1 MKRLKNIWNPS
12 NGIKS
17 DCFGIFVQNIQDTAM
32 RLIKTKYFL
41 LLILAWFFV
50 NQNAL
55 CQTTSLGTVCM
66 SADEMKLAA
75 LINNLR
81 KQNKLPEI
89 PLSVSLTYVAKTHVA
104 DLQTNKPD
112 TSICNT
118 ASWSDK
124 GRWTPCCFNS
134 YVLKYECMWDKPKE
148 LTSYNFR
155 GYELSYFE
163 EGIVNVDSVFKLWN
177 STSAARDMLLT
188 REGHADKKWLAMGLG
203 LSENY
208 ISVWFGQRADPAGR
222 PYKCDNEKQETF
234 AASFTNEK
242 KDSTKTSTSTKY
254 YIIYGSFNSRADA
267 NEAVR
272 RYKNS
277 GLKNVQI
284 LEKEGRFRIAIDV
297 HDNLKDAM
305 NAKEKLS
312 SSYPEAWIFKD

>member
-1 MKRLKNIWNPS
+1 
-12 NGIKS
+12 
-17 DCFGIFVQNIQDTAM
+17 
-32 RLIKTKYFL
+32 
-41 LLILAWFFV
+41 LILAWFFSI
-50 NQNAL
+50 QNVL
-55 CQTTSLGTVCM
+55 CQPTSLGQVCM
-66 SADEMKLAA
+66 STDEMRLAN

-81 KQNKLPEI
+81 KQNRLPEI
-89 PLSVSLTYVAKTHVA
+89 PLSVSLTFVAKTHVA

-124 GRWTPCCFNS
+124 GRWSPCCFNS

-148 LTSYNFR
+148 LTSYTYR

-177 STSAARDMLLT
+177 STPAARDMLLT
-188 REGHADKKWLAMGLG
+188 REDHADKKWLAMGLG

-208 ISVWFGQRADPAGR
+208 VSVWFGQRADPAGR
-222 PYKCDNEKQETF
+222 PNKCDNDKQETF
-234 AASFTNEK
+234 AATFTSERKDITEK
-242 KDSTKTSTSTKY
+242 SNNAKY
-254 YIIYGSFNSRADA
+254 YIIYGSFNSKADA

-277 GLKNVQI
+277 GLKNVLI

-297 HDNLKDAM
+297 YDNLKDAM
-305 NAKEKLS
+305 NAKDRLS

>member
-1 MKRLKNIWNPS
+1 
-12 NGIKS
+12 
-17 DCFGIFVQNIQDTAM
+17 
-32 RLIKTKYFL
+32 
-41 LLILAWFFV
+41 LILAWFFSI
-50 NQNAL
+50 QNVL
-55 CQTTSLGTVCM
+55 CQPTSLGQVCM
-66 SADEMKLAA
+66 STDEMRLAN

-81 KQNKLPEI
+81 KQNRLPEI
-89 PLSVSLTYVAKTHVA
+89 PLSVSLTFVAKTHVA

-124 GRWTPCCFNS
+124 GRWSPCCFNS

-148 LTSYNFR
+148 LTSYTYR

-177 STSAARDMLLT
+177 STPAARDMLLT
-188 REGHADKKWLAMGLG
+188 REDHADKKWLAMGLG

-208 ISVWFGQRADPAGR
+208 VSVWFGQRADPAGR
-222 PYKCDNEKQETF
+222 PNKCDNDKQETF
-234 AASFTNEK
+234 AATFKSERKDITEK
-242 KDSTKTSTSTKY
+242 SNNAKY
-254 YIIYGSFNSRADA
+254 YIIYGSFNSKADA

-277 GLKNVQI
+277 GLKNVLI

-297 HDNLKDAM
+297 YDNLKDAM
-305 NAKEKLS
+305 NAKDRLS

>member
-1 MKRLKNIWNPS
+1 MIP
-12 NGIKS
+12 
-17 DCFGIFVQNIQDTAM
+17 
-32 RLIKTKYFL
+32 IKTKYILF
-41 LLILAWFFV
+41 LILAWFFSI
-50 NQNAL
+50 QNVV
-55 CQTTSLGTVCM
+55 CQSTSLGQVCM
-66 SADEMKLAA
+66 SADEMKLAS

-81 KQNKLPEI
+81 KQNRLPEI
-89 PLSVSLTYVAKTHVA
+89 PLSVSLTFVAKTHVA

-112 TSICNT
+112 TSICNS

-124 GRWTPCCFNS
+124 GRWSPCCFNS

-148 LTSYNFR
+148 LTSYTYR

-177 STSAARDMLLT
+177 STTAARDMLLT
-188 REGHADKKWLAMGLG
+188 REDHADKKWLAMGIG
-203 LSENY
+203 ISENY
-208 ISVWFGQRADPAGR
+208 VSIWFGQRPDPAGR
-222 PYKCDNEKQETF
+222 PHKCDNDMQDSF
-234 AASFTNEK
+234 AIAFNNNTTILAENLK
-242 KDSTKTSTSTKY
+242 NTKY
-254 YIIYGSFNSRADA
+254 YIIYGSFNSKADA

-297 HDNLKDAM
+297 YDNLKDAM
-305 NAKEKLS
+305 NAKESLS

>member
-1 MKRLKNIWNPS
+1 MIS
-12 NGIKS
+12 
-17 DCFGIFVQNIQDTAM
+17 
-32 RLIKTKYFL
+32 IKTKYILF
-41 LLILAWFFV
+41 LILAWFFSI
-50 NQNAL
+50 QNVL
-55 CQTTSLGTVCM
+55 CQPTSLGQVCM
-66 SADEMKLAA
+66 STDEMRLAN

-81 KQNKLPEI
+81 KQNRLPEI
-89 PLSVSLTYVAKTHVA
+89 PLSVSLTFVAKTHVA

-124 GRWTPCCFNS
+124 GRWSPCCFNS

-148 LTSYNFR
+148 LTSYTYR

-177 STSAARDMLLT
+177 STPAARDMLLT
-188 REGHADKKWLAMGLG
+188 REDHADKKWLAMGLG

-208 ISVWFGQRADPAGR
+208 VSVWFGQRADPAGR
-222 PYKCDNEKQETF
+222 PNKCDNDKQETF
-234 AASFTNEK
+234 AATFTSERKDITEK
-242 KDSTKTSTSTKY
+242 SNNAKY
-254 YIIYGSFNSRADA
+254 YIIYGSFNSKADA
-267 NEAVR
+267 SEAVR

-277 GLKNVQI
+277 GLKNVLI

-297 HDNLKDAM
+297 YDNLKDAM
-305 NAKEKLS
+305 NAKDRLS

>member
-1 MKRLKNIWNPS
+1 MIS
-12 NGIKS
+12 
-17 DCFGIFVQNIQDTAM
+17 
-32 RLIKTKYFL
+32 IKTKYILF
-41 LLILAWFFV
+41 LILAWFFSI
-50 NQNAL
+50 QNVL
-55 CQTTSLGTVCM
+55 CQPTSLGQVCM
-66 SADEMKLAA
+66 STDEMRLAN

-81 KQNKLPEI
+81 KQNRLPEI
-89 PLSVSLTYVAKTHVA
+89 PLSVSLTFVAKTHVA

-124 GRWTPCCFNS
+124 GRWSPCCFNS

-148 LTSYNFR
+148 LTSYTYR

-177 STSAARDMLLT
+177 STPAARDMLLT
-188 REGHADKKWLAMGLG
+188 REDHADKKWLAMGLG

-208 ISVWFGQRADPAGR
+208 VSVWFGQRADPAGR
-222 PYKCDNEKQETF
+222 PNKCDNDKQETF
-234 AASFTNEK
+234 AATFKSERKDITEK
-242 KDSTKTSTSTKY
+242 SNNAKY
-254 YIIYGSFNSRADA
+254 YIIYGSFNSKADA

-277 GLKNVQI
+277 GLKNVLI

-297 HDNLKDAM
+297 YDNLKDAM
-305 NAKEKLS
+305 NAKDRLS

>member
-1 MKRLKNIWNPS
+1 MISFKLK
-12 NGIKS
+12 
-17 DCFGIFVQNIQDTAM
+17 FLIFVISAM
-32 RLIKTKYFL
+32 TFGLQIVKGQ
-41 LLILAWFFV
+41 V
-50 NQNAL
+50 
-55 CQTTSLGTVCM
+55 TSVGSVCLT
-66 SADEMKLAA
+66 SDEANLAA
-75 LINNLR
+75 HINNFR
-81 KQNKLPEI
+81 KQNNLPEI
-89 PLSVSLTYVAKTHVA
+89 ALSASLSFVAKTHVA

-148 LTSYNFR
+148 LTSYTYR

-163 EGIVNVDSVFKLWN
+163 EGIVDVDDVFNLWKTTN
-177 STSAARDMLLT
+177 AAVDMLLSQNS
-188 REGHADKKWLAMGLG
+188 HSDKKWLAMGVG
-203 LSENY
+203 ISENY
-208 ISVWFGQRADPAGR
+208 VSVWFGQRTDPAGK
-222 PYKCDNEKQETF
+222 PANCKTENQDSF
-234 AASFTNEK
+234 AVSFNNDTALIAENPK
-242 KDSTKTSTSTKY
+242 NTKY
-254 YIIYGSFNSRADA
+254 YIIYGSFNSKADA

-305 NAKEKLS
+305 SAKEKLS
-312 SSYPEAWIFKD
+312 TSYPEAWIFKD